1 MPSLS
6 KKERNT
12 KFNTNDVIFG
22 KKIYLPSRTLLSAE
36 SLANKSNIPKIPFS
50 LVPSKKYIMIKKFK
64 DKLKILK
71 NILNE
76 IKNLRLLREQDIN
89 EIKKWNKRKVKYVRQ
104 WNKQYIRKVR
114 CRFNNFNN
122 KM

>member
-1 MPSLS
+1 MTPLCATKSFFFFFFFFFFFYLNKKKNPSLS

-12 KFNTNDVIFG
+12 KFNTNDLILG

-89 EIKKWNKRKVKYVRQ
+89 EIKK
-104 WNKQYIRKVR
+104 
-114 CRFNNFNN
+114 
-122 KM
+122 